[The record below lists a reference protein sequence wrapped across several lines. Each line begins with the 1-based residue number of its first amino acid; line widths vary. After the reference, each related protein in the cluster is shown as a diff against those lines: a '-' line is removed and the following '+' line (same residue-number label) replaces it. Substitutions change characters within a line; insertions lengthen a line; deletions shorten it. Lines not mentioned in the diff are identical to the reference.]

1 MAQVASVATIDA
13 AGLSVREINIRLRE
27 LVSEGAQDIRVLNP
41 AGRHSLA
48 VALKAAGVRV
58 TFEGP
63 VGWYC
68 AGMNRGATVIVQG
81 NCGWGVAECMMD
93 GRVEVHGNAGSGAG
107 ASIRG
112 GIVYVAGDAGAR
124 AGISMK
130 GGVLVVGGDA
140 GYMSGFMMQR
150 GVLVVRGDV
159 ADGVGDSMYEGA
171 IYVGGRIASLGA
183 DAEEREVGEA
193 DRALLRDLLEP
204 LGIDPEGFAK
214 IVSGRRLWNFSTKE
228 PELWRTAL

>member
-1 MAQVASVATIDA
+1 VAQVASAATVDCT
-13 AGLSVREINIRLRE
+13 GLSVREINVRLRE
-27 LVSEGAQDIRVLNP
+27 LVDEGAREIRVLNP

-48 VALKAAGVRV
+48 VALKAPGVRL

-68 AGMNRGATVIVQG
+68 AGMNRGATVVVRG
-81 NCGWGVAECMMD
+81 NCGWGVAECMMY

-112 GIVYVAGDAGAR
+112 GTVYVAGDAGAR

-130 GGVLVVGGDA
+130 GGLVLIGGSA

-150 GVLVVRGDV
+150 GVLVVCGDV
-159 ADGVGDSMYEGA
+159 ADGVGDSMYEGT

-183 DAEEREVGEA
+183 DAEERELGE
-193 DRALLRDLLEP
+193 DDLDLLREHLEP
-204 LGIDPEGFAK
+204 LGVDVSGFTK